1 MGKQY
6 TPYLL
11 DSSLKSKTYRE
22 KSGSATSTASKSK
35 YLKKDSKSG
44 KSLKVSDTD
53 RIGYLK
59 ASTTGDLSNSWD
71 LRMGKGFKR
80 WRWQWSVNFNK
91 LSISSLL
98 CSIVFDFLHR
108 NSSALL
114 YFLLIQCAYG
124 DLYCCWGH
132 FWFPLCLMVVSFWK
146 VSLLQFLISIVSIS
160 LQYYSSS
167 VKIWNLVMLDLSS
180 FGKTMLYLLLVKIPS
195 YQLTISQ

>member
-80 WRWQWSVNFNK
+80 
-91 LSISSLL
+91 
-98 CSIVFDFLHR
+98 
-108 NSSALL
+108 
-114 YFLLIQCAYG
+114 
-124 DLYCCWGH
+124 
-132 FWFPLCLMVVSFWK
+132 
-146 VSLLQFLISIVSIS
+146 
-160 LQYYSSS
+160 
-167 VKIWNLVMLDLSS
+167 
-180 FGKTMLYLLLVKIPS
+180 
-195 YQLTISQ
+195 